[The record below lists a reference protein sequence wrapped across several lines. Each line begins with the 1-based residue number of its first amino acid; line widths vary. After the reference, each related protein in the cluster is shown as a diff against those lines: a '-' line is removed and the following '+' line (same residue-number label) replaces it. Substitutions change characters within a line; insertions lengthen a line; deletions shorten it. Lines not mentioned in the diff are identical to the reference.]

1 MSYKTNVLITKE
13 DDWYIASS
21 VETSVVSQGKT
32 VEESIANLR
41 EALELYFEDNTDLK
55 LNNNECLLTSLEV
68 TL

>member
-41 EALELYFEDNTDLK
+41 EALELYFEDNADLK